1 MNSINDRRKKFRLS
15 DAEVKKSAFEKSK
28 HPIDMS
34 EVGIKRMLIFNKF
47 LDVKKGVKYFIGYKA
62 SKKG

>member
-1 MNSINDRRKKFRLS
+1 MNSKKDRQKKFRFS

-47 LDVKKGVKYFIGYKA
+47 LDVKKGAKYFIGYKA
-62 SKKG
+62 GKKG

>member
-1 MNSINDRRKKFRLS
+1 MNSIKDRQKKFRLS